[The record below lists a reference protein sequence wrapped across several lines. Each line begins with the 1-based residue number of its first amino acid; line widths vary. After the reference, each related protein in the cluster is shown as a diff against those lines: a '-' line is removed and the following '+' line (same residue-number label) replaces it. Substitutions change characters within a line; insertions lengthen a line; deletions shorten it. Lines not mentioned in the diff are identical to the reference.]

1 MVGHPPCEDVSWK
14 VSMIF
19 IVISFLCHPPC
30 EDVSWKK
37 KTKENPLP
45 EPPSSSLWGCELKSR
60 GPSFWW
66 SSPVSSSLWGCEL
79 KNMWM
84 IRSCRV
90 RLSSSLWGC
99 ELKNCSFLA
108 IHTRWCHP
116 PCEDVSWK
124 LNALC
129 CFHLPCVIL
138 LVRMW
143 VEKSFPYPFSR
154 SSRSSSLWGCELKM
168 ENIQDMGVNIP
179 SSSLWGCELKRSRRQ
194 NFSEPEKSS
203 SLWGCELKNRTHDHE
218 GSRQSHPPCEDVSWK
233 SESQP
238 FVARLKSHPPCE
250 DVSWKF

>member
-45 EPPSSSLWGCELKSR
+45 EPP
-60 GPSFWW
+60 
-66 SSPVSSSLWGCEL
+66 
-79 KNMWM
+79 
-84 IRSCRV
+84 
-90 RLSSSLWGC
+90 SSSLWGC